1 MEEILYSREHYWV
14 EIDNDIATVGMTPTL
29 IDYLGNISYI
39 ELNNIGSICNKTD
52 VIGTIYTDSEELHI
66 NSLFTGEI
74 VETNELIIEEAEN
87 ISAASK
93 EYNWLYK
100 IFLNNK
106 NEAEDLIT
114 EEEYEEFV
122 DRNL

>member
-1 MEEILYSREHYWV
+1 MEEILYSKEHYWV

-52 VIGTIYTDSEELHI
+52 IIGTIYSDSEEIHI

-74 VETNELIIEEAEN
+74 VETNDLILEEAEN
-87 ISAASK
+87 ISATSK

-114 EEEYEEFV
+114 EEEYEDFV
-122 DRNL
+122 EKNL

>member
-1 MEEILYSREHYWV
+1 MEEILYSKEHYWV
-14 EIDNDIATVGMTPTL
+14 EIDNDIATIGMTPAL

-39 ELNNIGSICNKTD
+39 ELNSIGSICNKTD
-52 VIGTIYTDSEELHI
+52 IIGTIYSDSEEIHI

-74 VETNELIIEEAEN
+74 VETNDLILEEAEN
-87 ISAASK
+87 ISATSK

-114 EEEYEEFV
+114 EEEYDDFV
-122 DRNL
+122 EKNL

>member
-1 MEEILYSREHYWV
+1 MEQILYSKEHYWV
-14 EIDNDIATVGMTPTL
+14 EIDNDIATVGMTPAL

-39 ELNNIGSICNKTD
+39 ELNNMGSICNKTD
-52 VIGTIYTDSEELHI
+52 IIGTIYADSEQFHI
-66 NSLFTGEI
+66 NSLFTGEL
-74 VETNELIIEEAEN
+74 VEINEMIIEEAEN
-87 ISAASK
+87 ISATSK

-106 NEAEDLIT
+106 NEADDLIT

-122 DRNL
+122 EKNL

>member
-1 MEEILYSREHYWV
+1 MEEILYSKEHYWV
-14 EIDNDIATVGMTPTL
+14 EIDNDIATIGMTPTL
-29 IDYLGNISYI
+29 IDQLGNISQI
-39 ELNNIGSICNKTD
+39 ELNSIGSICNKTD
-52 VIGTIYTDSEELHI
+52 IIGTIYSDSEEIHI

-74 VETNELIIEEAEN
+74 VETNDLILEEAEN
-87 ISAASK
+87 ISATSK

-114 EEEYEEFV
+114 EEEYEDFV
-122 DRNL
+122 EKNL

>member
-87 ISAASK
+87 ILAASK